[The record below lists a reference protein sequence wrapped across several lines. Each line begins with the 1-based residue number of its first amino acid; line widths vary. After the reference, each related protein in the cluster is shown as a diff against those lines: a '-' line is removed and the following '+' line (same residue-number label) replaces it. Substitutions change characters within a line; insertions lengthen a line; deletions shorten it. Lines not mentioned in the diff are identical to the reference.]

1 MSNQKQ
7 VKSKKISSISI
18 VIFIIIAVISYLKP
32 DFLQGG
38 PTAESHQI
46 SNPFVHFIDVGQADA
61 ILITKG
67 SEAMLIDG
75 GNRDD
80 AELVIQY
87 LKEQDVKKLNYVIAT
102 HPHED
107 HIGGLSQVMNT
118 FKVEKVILSNGET
131 GTVTFEDFI
140 ASIEANNISVA
151 YANVGDTYL
160 LGDASFKILAPN
172 SDTYDELNNYSVV
185 VKLINGYNSFLFMGD
200 AEQLAESEILE
211 NNPFELQADVL
222 KVGHHGSKSSTS
234 QKFLEAVQPQYAVIS
249 VGKDNDYGLPK
260 QQTID
265 RLNKIGVT
273 TYRTDEHGTII
284 MKSDGNTISVITEK

>member
-7 VKSKKISSISI
+7 VKSKKISALSI
-18 VIFIIIAVISYLKP
+18 VIFVIIAVISYFNP
-32 DFLQGG
+32 EILQVA
-38 PTAESHQI
+38 PTEASQQTG
-46 SNPFVHFIDVGQADA
+46 NLLVHFIDVGQADA

-87 LKEQDVKKLNYVIAT
+87 LIEQDVKKLKYVIAT

-107 HIGGLSQVMNT
+107 HIGGLSQVLTT
-118 FKVEKVILSNGET
+118 FEVEKVILSNGEANT
-131 GTVTFEDFI
+131 ETFGNLID
-140 ASIEANNISVA
+140 SIENNKVPSV
-151 YANVGDTYL
+151 YANVGDIYT

-172 SDTYDELNNYSVV
+172 SEYYEELNNYSVV
-185 VKLINGYNSFLFMGD
+185 VKLVNGNNSFMFMGD
-200 AEQLAESEILE
+200 AEQLSESEILE
-211 NNPFELQADVL
+211 RNATNLTADVL

-234 QKFLEAVQPQYAVIS
+234 QKFLDAVHPQYAVIS

-260 QQTID
+260 QQTIN

-284 MKSDGNTISVITEK
+284 MKSDGNTISVKTEK